1 MQNQKVNTGREA
13 LWPPFVTK
21 AKQLSMPE
29 LLIVQLIKIKLV
41 VEIIVNIIV
50 NIVKIIVE

>member
-13 LWPPFVTK
+13 PLAPYRYKNKTVINARIINCT
-21 AKQLSMPE
+21 
-29 LLIVQLIKIKLV
+29 VIKIKLV
-41 VEIIVNIIV
+41 VEIILNIIV